1 MKKNRWLLLLGLVFL
16 FSLSACGSLMSTPEP
31 IPTIT
36 LDSNAQAAESTSPSG
51 GTTVTASAII
61 VPVNSVQLSF
71 PLVGSVVEVLVDAGD
86 LVNAGDTLVQLD
98 TAILQAKVIEAEAN
112 VISAETQVSYL
123 RRINESSNENILA
136 AEAEVDRQNAILN
149 AARERLNQATLVAPI
164 GGTIASVDIS
174 LGETVTPGLVVITIG
189 DLKKMQIETTDLSER
204 DIPDVKVGQSASISV
219 DALDQEMS
227 GLVTRIVEQASSI
240 GGDVVYKVIISLD
253 EAPPELR
260 WGMSAEVRINAEE

>member
-1 MKKNRWLLLLGLVFL
+1 M
-16 FSLSACGSLMSTPEP
+16 
-31 IPTIT
+31 
-36 LDSNAQAAESTSPSG
+36 
-51 GTTVTASAII
+51 
-61 VPVNSVQLSF
+61 
-71 PLVGSVVEVLVDAGD
+71 
-86 LVNAGDTLVQLD
+86 
-98 TAILQAKVIEAEAN
+98 N
-112 VISAETQVSYL
+112 V
-123 RRINESSNENILA
+123 
-136 AEAEVDRQNAILN
+136 
-149 AARERLNQATLVAPI
+149 ARERLNQATLVAPI